1 MTDHILLSVC
11 MIVKNEAHQLANIL
25 KDCQGFADEIIV
37 VDTGSTDNTKEIA
50 RQFTPNIYDF
60 EWCDDFSAARNYSLK
75 QATGK
80 YILILDADD
89 RVDEFNQALIQ
100 ELKDEVLPQG
110 ERILLLAVHNVGH
123 HQEATGFY
131 QIRCFPNRPDIYY
144 EGRVHNQPGPSI
156 QRLGFNLSSTNIK
169 IFHTGYAD
177 FSVYMQKRD
186 RALRILKKELKEQPL
201 NGRVN
206 VYLGILYEKEGYLE
220 KAEKHFK
227 AAVLHFEPKIDNRP
241 WGLYES
247 LCGLVRINT
256 IFGNKEK
263 ALDYFNR
270 LSLFTSNTPSSVSI
284 QVTNLA
290 EQYGLYDHFQGKRED
305 YPDIDVL
312 LLAHDDYANL
322 GYTFSKCLQSVG
334 INALMLVQKKHPFL
348 YPEQGIKIDFIKDIR
363 RYALNA
369 PIIQFMHSQY
379 MQTGVDLRK
388 KRVFMFH
395 GGTTYRKYHKT
406 LNKNWN
412 PKIEGT
418 LTQTL
423 DLIGKGAKNE
433 KWLLPAVDTERL
445 KPVSSS
451 GNGKVII
458 GHFPNDAKK
467 KGSAFF
473 EKAIEQ
479 LKKDPEVKDRFEYIT
494 SDKKV
499 SWQEQ
504 IDRVSACDIYAEM
517 QVYGIWGITALEAAA
532 LGKVV
537 VNNFTGLDRYREE
550 YGECGLTVAI
560 GLQEIVARLKDL
572 ILMPTQELDELKQK
586 TRTWVEEKHSYQAI
600 GKRLKEIYQI

>member
-1 MTDHILLSVC
+1 MTGHILSVC

-25 KDCQGFADEIIV
+25 NDCQSFADEIIV

-100 ELKDEVLPQG
+100 RLKDEILPQKT
-110 ERILLLAVHNVGH
+110 ERVLLFGIHNVGH
-123 HQEATGFY
+123 HQEGKGFY

-144 EGRVHNQPGPSI
+144 EGWAHNQPAPSI
-156 QRLGFNLSSTNIK
+156 ERAGFKATTTNLRI
-169 IFHTGYAD
+169 IHTGYAD
-177 FSVYMQKRD
+177 VSVYMQKRD
-186 RALRILKKELKEQPL
+186 RALRILKKELKEKPL
-201 NGRVN
+201 DGRVN
-206 VYLGILYEKEGYLE
+206 LYLGMLYEKNENFE
-220 KAEKHFK
+220 DAKKHFK
-227 AAVLHFEPKIDNRP
+227 TAVLHFEPKINKRP

-247 LCGLVRINT
+247 LCGLVRINST
-256 IFGNKEK
+256 LGNKEK

-270 LSLFTSNTPSSVSI
+270 LSSFTADAPSEVSI

-290 EQYGLYDHFQGKRED
+290 EQYGLYDQFQGKPDD
-305 YPDIDVL
+305 YQDVDVL
-312 LLAHDDYANL
+312 LLASEDYANL

-334 INALMLVQKKHPFL
+334 INALMLSQTEHPFL
-348 YPEQGIKIDFIKDIR
+348 YPEQGIKVDSIKDIR

-379 MQTGVDLRK
+379 LQTGVDLRK

-395 GGTTYRKYHKT
+395 GGTAYRRYHKT
-406 LNKNWN
+406 LNKNLN
-412 PKIEGT
+412 PKVEGT

-433 KWLLPAVDTERL
+433 KWLLPAVDTEKL
-445 KPVSSS
+445 QPVSGN
-451 GNGKVII
+451 GNGKVVI
-458 GHFPNDAKK
+458 GHFPNDSKK
-467 KGSAFF
+467 KATAFF
-473 EKAIEQ
+473 EKAIEK
-479 LKKDPEVKDRFEYIT
+479 LKQDPELNDRFEYIT
-494 SDKKV
+494 SDDPV

-504 IDRVSACDIYAEM
+504 IERMSACDIYAEM
-517 QVYGIWGITALEAAA
+517 SKRGGWGITALEAAA

-537 VNNFTGLDRYREE
+537 INNFEGLERYREE
-550 YGECGLTVAI
+550 YGACGLTVAI
-560 GLQEIVARLKDL
+560 ELEEIVAKLKEL
-572 ILMPTQELDELKQK
+572 ILMPTQDLDELKRK
-586 TRTWVEEKHSYQAI
+586 TRAWVEQKHSYQAI
-600 GKRLKEIYQI
+600 GKRLREIYQI